1 MSARIRTGPVA
12 GKPAQVQRPFPWIRS
27 LAALAL
33 SVLASGCAGAPA
45 TPFAGVDP
53 ADPAA
58 PSKPA
63 GYRSTIGPYV
73 RQRPVEPKP
82 WREQNER
89 VAPAPQE

>member
-12 GKPAQVQRPFPWIRS
+12 GNPAQVPRPFPWIRS

-45 TPFAGVDP
+45 TPFAGADP

-58 PSKPA
+58 PAKPA
-63 GYRSTIGPYV
+63 RYRSTIDPYV
-73 RQRPVEPKP
+73 RQRPVEPRP

-89 VAPAPQE
+89 VAPAPKE